1 MLVQIKTANL
11 GYRED
16 GELAQVRGISTV
28 KILEMIRTCKTIW
41 RSSMRNAKIAFLVQ
55 TRGVCLQ
62 RAQTPFY
69 HSKTKPLMWV
79 LDLLILTNLSTY
91 INEYLPTFIFCN
103 TTMSKW
109 D

>member
-55 TRGVCLQ
+55 TRGVLLGTGTNPFLSLEN
-62 RAQTPFY
+62 QTP
-69 HSKTKPLMWV
+69 HVGS
-79 LDLLILTNLSTY
+79 
-91 INEYLPTFIFCN
+91 
-103 TTMSKW
+103 
-109 D
+109 